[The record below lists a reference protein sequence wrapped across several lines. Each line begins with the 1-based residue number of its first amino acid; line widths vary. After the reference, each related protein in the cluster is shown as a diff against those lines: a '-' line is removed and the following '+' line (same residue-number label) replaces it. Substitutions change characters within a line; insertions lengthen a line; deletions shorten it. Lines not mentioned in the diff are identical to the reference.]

1 MEKKHN
7 TVLRLCAHAR
17 KTQISSIGS
26 PAWEAKSKP
35 RGCLLNVKSE
45 QRLARKSYCLMTDK
59 INSPKHLFNYRNFIA
74 SKIRILK
81 IYF

>member
-1 MEKKHN
+1 MPEKPKYPLLEALHGKPN
-7 TVLRLCAHAR
+7 KNQEVLVEC
-17 KTQISSIGS
+17 
-26 PAWEAKSKP
+26 E
-35 RGCLLNVKSE
+35 SE
-45 QRLARKSYCLMTDK
+45 QRRLVRKSYYLMTAK